1 MENLCLLCSPT
12 LNVTSRRRCAF
23 RAGKR
28 SGGVARPAAGDL
40 VAPKPLCALLI
51 IMIGIVLAI
60 PAKALDQ
67 HELISQFT
75 HTLWTA
81 KDGVPGPVR
90 ALAQTPDGYLWLGTE
105 AGLYRFDG
113 LHFVAWEPSFGEQIL
128 GSSVWS
134 LCTSGDGSLWIGFS
148 SGGISQLRN
157 GRLKNYS
164 HADGVPDGGILSIVE
179 DGSGSIWAGGQYGL
193 SKLDN
198 GSWRQVGAESG
209 YSAPGAQILFV
220 DSRRTL
226 WVATDG
232 LDFGFSKDPVRRNTI
247 LSLAP
252 NAKSFVATRES
263 VGQVW
268 MMAEAPDGDVWIAD
282 TTGHTVRP
290 IMSRR
295 RGGAGIKVGAEPL
308 SVLFDRDRSLWIGT
322 DQRGL
327 RRAVEIKQPERA
339 GLDQLWAREGL
350 SSDRV
355 YSALEDREGNL
366 WFGTAVGLDR
376 FRENKVIAYSN
387 EEGLIPDH
395 RLAVASTPDG
405 NVWLV
410 SYTSNTVQR
419 FREGRITTSKLPAYS
434 KSDTTRILSLY
445 ADGNSRVWLGGSF
458 GLAEGPEGNVSFIKV
473 PDVEKGAMV
482 HAIAR
487 DASGNL
493 WITVWG
499 GDKGGGV
506 LRLRAGN
513 WTDFRNRVHLPQ
525 YRCRVLYGDPLGRLW
540 LGFEDGEVAVHENE
554 EFHVY
559 SSKDGL
565 PGGKVLA
572 ITRDRTGNFWIGSEG
587 GLSHFHDGHF
597 VTLTKKNGLPGNS
610 VSGIVE
616 DDEGFLWL
624 AGGLA
629 VLRVS
634 SQELEKAL
642 LSPSY
647 RMQGTSFDATDG
659 LRGLPRQ
666 REPFPTAIRSTDGRL
681 WFSTSEGVA
690 VIDPRHLPKNIVP
703 PPVTIEALKADDRTL
718 TPSSGLR
725 LRPRT
730 RNLQFEYAALSLT
743 APEHVQ
749 FRYKLE
755 GYDDDWRG
763 PVSAREAAYTNLPPR
778 NYRFRVIACNN
789 DGVWNDAGATL
800 DFSVASAWYQTNW
813 FRILGIV
820 SAFFIAW
827 VIFRLRVLQIA
838 RSIGARFDERLAERT
853 LMARDLHDTFL
864 QTIQGSKLVADDALE
879 LSADPIRMRRAMER
893 LSVWLGTATQEGQA
907 ALNSLRTATTQTN
920 DLAEA
925 LRRVTEDGLIPSS
938 MAVTFSVV
946 GDAREMHPI
955 VRDEIYRIGYEAIRN
970 ACTHS
975 GASRLEVELR
985 YARDLTLR
993 VSDNGTG
1000 IDPAVVDRGKDG
1012 HFGLQAMRERAARI
1026 GGKLTLVNSS
1036 NSGTR
1041 IKLIVSGGIIF
1052 RKTMPVRRSLLTKI
1066 TNLFR

>member
-1 MENLCLLCSPT
+1 LLPST
-12 LNVTSRRRCAF
+12 LNATAIRKCTF
-23 RAGKR
+23 PAGKR
-28 SGGVARPAAGDL
+28 SGDVRRPAARGL
-40 VAPKPLCALLI
+40 VAPKPLCAFLV
-51 IMIGIVLAI
+51 MMGMVLAI
-60 PAKALDQ
+60 PANGLDRQ
-67 HELISQFT
+67 KLISQFT
-75 HTLWTA
+75 HTSWTA

-90 ALAQTPDGYLWLGTE
+90 AIAQTPDGYLWLGTE

-113 LHFVAWEPSFGEQIL
+113 LHFVAWEPSLPEQIP
-128 GSSVWS
+128 GSAVWS
-134 LCTSGDGSLWIGFS
+134 LCTSRDGSLWIGFS

-157 GRLKNYS
+157 GHLKNYS
-164 HADGVPDGGILSIVE
+164 HADGVPDGGILSMVE
-179 DGSGSIWAGGQYGL
+179 DGNGSIWAGGQYGL
-193 SKLDN
+193 TKLDG
-198 GSWRQVGAESG
+198 GSWQQVGAASG
-209 YSAPGAQILFV
+209 YSAPGAQVLFV
-220 DSRRTL
+220 DRRGTL
-226 WVATDG
+226 WVVTDG
-232 LDFGFSKDPVRRNTI
+232 LDFGLSRDPVRRNTI
-247 LSLAP
+247 LRLP
-252 NAKSFVATRES
+252 HNAKSFVATRES

-268 MMAEAPDGDVWIAD
+268 MMAEAPDGEVWIAD
-282 TTGHTVRP
+282 SSGHTVRP
-290 IMSRR
+290 IIGRR
-295 RGGAGIKVGAEPL
+295 SEAGIRVSAEPL
-308 SVLFDRDRSLWIGT
+308 CVLFDRDRSLWIGP

-327 RRAVEIKQPERA
+327 RRVVDVRQPETVV
-339 GLDQLWAREGL
+339 LDQLWAREGL

-376 FRENKVIAYSN
+376 FRENKAVAYSRG
-387 EEGLIPDH
+387 EGLTPDQT
-395 RLAVASTPDG
+395 LALASTPDG
-405 NVWLV
+405 SVWLV
-410 SYTSNTVQR
+410 SYTSNGIQR
-419 FREGRITTSKLPAYS
+419 FRQGRITTSKLPAYS
-434 KSDTTRILSLY
+434 RSDTTRILSLY
-445 ADGNSRVWLGGSF
+445 ADGNSRLWLGGSF
-458 GLAEGPEGNVSFIKV
+458 RLAEGGEGHVSFVKV
-473 PDVEKGAMV
+473 PDIENGAMV
-482 HAIAR
+482 HAISR
-487 DASGNL
+487 DARGNL

-506 LRLRAGN
+506 LRLRDGH

-540 LGFEDGEVAVHENE
+540 LGFEDGQVAVYENE
-554 EFHVY
+554 QFHVY

-572 ITRDRTGNFWIGSEG
+572 ITRDRAGNFWIGSEG
-587 GLSHFHDGHF
+587 GLSRFDHGHF
-597 VTLTKKNGLPGNS
+597 ATLTKKNGLPGNS

-624 AGGLA
+624 AGALA

-634 SQELEKAL
+634 PQELEKAL

-647 RMQGTSFDATDG
+647 RMQGASFDATDG

-690 VIDPRHLPKNIVP
+690 VIDPLHWPKNTVP
-703 PPVTIEALKADDRTL
+703 PPVTIEALKVDDRTL

-730 RNLQFEYAALSLT
+730 RNLEFEYAALSLT

-778 NYRFRVIACNN
+778 NYRFRVIACNS
-789 DGVWNDAGATL
+789 DGVWNEDGASLTFTL
-800 DFSVASAWYQTNW
+800 IPAFYQTNW
-813 FRILGIV
+813 FRILCLLSGVLIV
-820 SAFFIAW
+820 WAIYQL
-827 VIFRLRVLQIA
+827 RLLQVSRVL
-838 RSIGARFDERLAERT
+838 GTRFDERLAERT
-853 LMARDLHDTFL
+853 RMARDLHDTFL

-879 LSADPIRMRRAMER
+879 SSADPLRMRRAMEQ
-893 LSVWLGTATQEGQA
+893 LSVWLASAMQEGRA
-907 ALNSLRTATTQTN
+907 ALNSLRTTTTQTN

-925 LRRVTEDGLIPSS
+925 LRRVTEDGLLPSA
-938 MAVTFSVV
+938 MAVTLSVV

-975 GASRLEVELR
+975 GASRLELELR

-993 VSDNGTG
+993 IDDNGKG
-1000 IDPAVVDRGKDG
+1000 IDPVIANRGKDG
-1012 HFGLQAMRERAARI
+1012 HYGLQGMRERAARI
-1026 GGKLTLVNSS
+1026 GGKLTLGSGS
-1036 NSGTR
+1036 NSGTE
-1041 IKLIVSGGIIF
+1041 IKLVVPGSIIF
-1052 RKTMPVRRSLLTKI
+1052 RKEMSVRRSLFTRI
-1066 TNLFR
+1066 RTPFR